1 MLSTLWG
8 AEHQSNLT
16 KATLTG
22 FSQYL
27 IDTTYKKHK
36 DPYIH
41 VLISGAAPPWAFD
54 EHTVVGDCPDSY
66 DRLKFGLTLKE
77 R

>member
-1 MLSTLWG
+1 M
-8 AEHQSNLT
+8 
-16 KATLTG
+16 
-22 FSQYL
+22 Y
-27 IDTTYKKHK
+27 
-36 DPYIH
+36 PYIH

-66 DRLKFGLTLKE
+66 DRLNFGLTLKE